1 MLHEARLGHAVDTA
15 QCMPLVE
22 EISESVFRNP
32 GALVSLA
39 RLKTV
44 CVRPSHLEGRRG
56 VLEEAQEVASSDA
69 AAARRCG
76 WPDASA
82 AAPARP

>member
-39 RLKTV
+39 RLKMT
-44 CVRPSHLEGRRG
+44 CPL
-56 VLEEAQEVASSDA
+56 
-69 AAARRCG
+69 
-76 WPDASA
+76 
-82 AAPARP
+82 